1 MAGLVRL
8 VHPFPSLL
16 DAGVAAVLTAVAGGT
31 AETALRL
38 AASMFAL
45 QSAIGTL
52 NDLVDEPRDRLAK
65 PAKPIPSGD
74 VGRGRARG
82 VLIVL
87 AAAGLGLAAMSGPWV
102 VTIALLG
109 LAIGVAYDLRL
120 KGTVWSWLP
129 FALGVPLL
137 PVFAW
142 VGDTGRLPPAFAL
155 ILPAGVAAGASL
167 AVANLLADI
176 DRDRSIGVE
185 TLATRL
191 GQTVAWRVGA
201 ILAGAVIAAA
211 LGSLVVLGGARLGIV
226 VSAMGGI
233 LVAGGVALGR
243 QASATRRER
252 GWELQA
258 IGVAVLAAGWVAAL
272 AGTAAI

>member
-38 AASMFAL
+38 AGSMFAL

>member
-1 MAGLVRL
+1 VAGLVRL

-142 VGDTGRLPPAFAL
+142 VGGAGRLPPAFAL